1 MLRLRYAVGQR
12 GNESE
17 IVDATEEPM
26 SQLHL
31 VSSYR
36 ALPDRNAIFNALRS
50 TTFDPTR
57 EVILESEPEPKPSPS
72 ESAGTAR
79 IVAAST
85 DALEIEADVEQPCIL
100 LITDAFTPSWRAVA
114 LPGSIQTNYKLLPA
128 NYVLRAV
135 PLLGGHHHLRVEYAR
150 DALAIGKW
158 ISILAALAFLAV
170 LGQSAR
176 T

>member
-1 MLRLRYAVGQR
+1 PLFAMLRLRYAVGQR
-12 GNESE
+12 GNGLE
-17 IVDATEEPM
+17 IGDAPEPPM
-26 SQLHL
+26 SHFHL

-36 ALPDRNAIFNALRS
+36 VLPDRNAIFDALRS

-100 LITDAFTPSWRAVA
+100 LITDAFTP
-114 LPGSIQTNYKLLPA
+114 
-128 NYVLRAV
+128 
-135 PLLGGHHHLRVEYAR
+135 
-150 DALAIGKW
+150 
-158 ISILAALAFLAV
+158 
-170 LGQSAR
+170 
-176 T
+176 